1 MTAISESARP
11 NVHPIL
17 TRALEDA
24 DYITRLQDNPRAALE
39 EVVGPLPEDVEYRL
53 VRDTA
58 NVRYL
63 HIPQPPS
70 EDEISD
76 VDLLS
81 AQGGTTPGCVTFAMI
96 SLTAASAVGTAV
108 SISLDLTGTL

>member
-1 MTAISESARP
+1 MTATSEPARP
-11 NVHPIL
+11 SVLPIL
-17 TRALEDA
+17 ARALEDA
-24 DYITRLQDNPRAALE
+24 EYAARLEDDPRAALE
-39 EVVGPLPEDVEYRL
+39 DVFGPLPKDVEYRL
-53 VRDTA
+53 ARDTA
-58 NVRYL
+58 KVRYL

-76 VDLLS
+76 IDLLS